1 MVNRDGTSSIIPGAM
16 EIGRGR
22 MQDHFPGLHI
32 QLRPSRL
39 RHILSGVIVCALAG
53 RCAIAQAGGQ
63 NPYQP
68 MQTSDQQNG
77 SGGTS
82 QACYLGGSGP
92 VPGSA
97 IRTAGMALPQS
108 ALSQMQA
115 TDGGYAQQAT
125 ANSTDQSGQ
134 YEQQSSGYSADQL
147 GEYGQQTGQYS
158 TGQSAAGQSSDQMQT
173 AMSADEI
180 ISILQQSPDV
190 LSGVKTVLAQGF
202 GVDPSIIS
210 DDGVYNCVRQDA
222 NFRSGLTAEL
232 TDQGYSVNRQET
244 NPRGSIRAQTLP
256 ANRGRQQAPPEG
268 RNSRV
273 PVQPE
278 EQPSELLERQPIPYP
293 NLPSLI
299 ELYSQV
305 VPANGKLRRF
315 GSETFQ
321 FGTGN
326 VNQLPMDLPAGPDY
340 VLGPGDVLSINL
352 WGTQSSRFERTVDR
366 QGEVALP
373 EVGTVMVLGLTISRA
388 QSTMQQTLET
398 LYKNVHVEL
407 SLGKVRTVRVYVV
420 GDVQRPGAYDVS
432 SLSTALNALYAA
444 GGPTSRGSLR
454 TLKHYRGQQLIR
466 EIDLYDLLLHGVRSD
481 LERLL
486 PGDTILVPT
495 VGPQVTVTG
504 MVRRPAIYE
513 LKGEQNLNEVLTLA
527 GGLLVSAS
535 LEEIRVERV
544 EAHDRRTTLSVRV
557 PDGTEGSV
565 AEMTAFHVQDGDNVT
580 VAPILPYD
588 NEVVYLDGHVFR
600 PGPHAWHEGMT
611 VSDLLRSYK
620 DVMPEPARYAEVIRL
635 DPPDLRPETI
645 SFDLSELLIGNNPIA
660 LQPFDVVRVY
670 GRYEIDPPKVSIQG
684 EVNRPGEYPMSEG
697 MTVSG
702 LVRMAGGFRRGA
714 YRKEADLSSY
724 VIENDEKVLVKHSV
738 VDISKALDGD
748 KSADIALQPGD
759 VVGIRQMTGWQD
771 IGASITIEGEVR
783 FPGTYGIEEGE
794 RLSSVLER
802 AGGLRDDAYPAGAV
816 LERVAVRQME
826 ENNRQEMI
834 RRIET
839 TMPTVTA
846 GLSTPQDQQN
856 MLQTMQQQQQQVLAS
871 LRGHASSGRL
881 VIKISPEL
889 NQWEKTPADVAMR
902 AGDRLSIP
910 KRPDFVLVSGQVYN
924 ATGITFRPGKD
935 ARWYLRQA
943 GGVTRDGDKGNIF
956 IVHAD
961 GSVVGSHGSTL
972 FGNSVLDLRLHPGDS
987 IVVPEKVM
995 GGSQIW
1001 RNLIG
1006 TAQIMS
1012 SVAVTGAVAGVF

>member
-1 MVNRDGTSSIIPGAM
+1 MFNRGGSSSRMPDAM
-16 EIGRGR
+16 KIGKSR
-22 MQDHFPGLHI
+22 MQSNLPGLHNRI
-32 QLRPSRL
+32 RANCF
-39 RHILSGVIVCALAG
+39 RHILLCVVVIAFG
-53 RCAIAQAGGQ
+53 GTFAIAQTGAQTPYQQAQPSDQENASAGG
-63 NPYQP
+63 
-68 MQTSDQQNG
+68 SG
-77 SGGTS
+77 SS

-92 VPGSA
+92 VPGSST
-97 IRTAGMALPQS
+97 RSQGMALPQS

-115 TDGGYAQQAT
+115 SNGGYARQAD
-125 ANSTDQSGQ
+125 ANSTEQSGE
-134 YEQQSSGYSADQL
+134 YEQQGGA
-147 GEYGQQTGQYS
+147 YS
-158 TGQSAAGQSSDQMQT
+158 TDQPAGGQTSDQT
-173 AMSADEI
+173 PAAMSADEI
-180 ISILQQSPDV
+180 ISILQQAPE
-190 LSGVKTVLAQGF
+190 LLTGVKTVLAQGF
-202 GVDPSIIS
+202 GVDPSTIS
-210 DDGVYNCVRQDA
+210 DDGVYNCIRQDA
-222 NFRSGLTAEL
+222 NFRSGVTAEL
-232 TDQGYSVNRQET
+232 RDQGYSTNQQET
-244 NPRGSIRAQTLP
+244 NPAGSLRAETLH
-256 ANRGRQQAPPEG
+256 RDHERTQASPEG
-268 RNSRV
+268 MNARF

-278 EQPSELLERQPIPYP
+278 EQPSEVLERRPIPYP

-340 VLGPGDVLSINL
+340 VLGPGDSVVVNM
-352 WGTQSSRFERTVDR
+352 WGVESARLERVIDR
-366 QGEVALP
+366 QGQIALP
-373 EVGTVMVLGLTISRA
+373 AVGTVTVTGLTMSQA
-388 QSTMQQTLET
+388 QSAIQAALGTQFQNE
-398 LYKNVHVEL
+398 HVEL
-407 SLGKVRTVRVYVV
+407 SLGRVRTVRVYVV

-486 PGDTILVPT
+486 PGDTILVPP
-495 VGPQVTVTG
+495 VGTQVTVAG

-513 LKGEQNLNEVLTLA
+513 LKSEQNLNEVLTLA

-557 PDGTEGSV
+557 PDGAQGSV
-565 AEMTAFHVQDGDNVT
+565 AEMTAFRVQDGDNVT

-611 VSDLLRSYK
+611 VNDLLRSYK
-620 DVMPEPARYAEVIRL
+620 DVMPEPANYAEVIRL
-635 DPPDLRPETI
+635 DPPDLRPEII
-645 SFDLSELLIGNNPIA
+645 SFDLSELLIGNNPIP
-660 LQPFDVVRVY
+660 LQAFDVVRVF
-670 GRYEIDPPKVSIQG
+670 GRYEIDPPKVSIHG
-684 EVNRPGEYPMSEG
+684 EVNWPGEYPMSEG
-697 MTVSG
+697 MTVTG

-738 VDISKALDGD
+738 VDIAKALNGD
-748 KSADIALQPGD
+748 KSADAALQPGD

-771 IGASITIEGEVR
+771 IGASVTIDGEVR

-834 RRIET
+834 RRIES
-839 TMPTVTA
+839 TMPTVAA

-856 MLQTMQQQQQQVLAS
+856 MLQTMQQQQQQVLTS

-889 NQWEKTPADVAMR
+889 SQWEKTSADVLMR

-910 KRPDFVLVSGQVYN
+910 KRPDFVLVGGQVYN
-924 ATGITFRPGKD
+924 ATGITYRPGKD

-943 GGVTRDGDKGNIF
+943 GGVTRDGDKRNIF

-961 GSVVGSHGSTL
+961 GSVVGEQGSTL

-987 IVVPEKVM
+987 IIVPEKVM

-1012 SVAVTGAVAGVF
+1012 SVALTGAAVGAF

>member
-1 MVNRDGTSSIIPGAM
+1 MHLLHLL
-16 EIGRGR
+16 IGVT
-22 MQDHFPGLHI
+22 L
-32 QLRPSRL
+32 
-39 RHILSGVIVCALAG
+39 CALAG
-53 RCAIAQAGGQ
+53 RCALAQTVSQ
-63 NPYQP
+63 QPYQP
-68 MQTSDQQNG
+68 IQTSDQQNG
-77 SGGTS
+77 FEGAA

-92 VPGSA
+92 VPGSS
-97 IRTAGMALPQS
+97 IRAAGMALPQS
-108 ALSQMQA
+108 TLSQMEA
-115 TDGGYAQQAT
+115 SDGGYAQQAK
-125 ANSTDQSGQ
+125 ANASEQTGEYELQSSADTTDQQ
-134 YEQQSSGYSADQL
+134 N
-147 GEYGQQTGQYS
+147 TGQ
-158 TGQSAAGQSSDQMQT
+158 TSDQMQT
-173 AMSADEI
+173 AMSANEI
-180 ISILQQSPDV
+180 ISILQQNPDV
-190 LSGVKTVLAQGF
+190 LSEVRTALAEGF
-202 GVDPSIIS
+202 GVDPSIIP
-210 DDGVYNCVRQDA
+210 DDGVYNCIRQDA
-222 NFRSGLTAEL
+222 NFRSGVTAEL
-232 TDQGYSVNRQET
+232 SEQGYSTNRQEAG
-244 NPRGSIRAQTLP
+244 PAGSLRGETLPGRRARPQTLQE
-256 ANRGRQQAPPEG
+256 AA
-268 RNSRV
+268 NSRF
-273 PVQPE
+273 PMQPE
-278 EQPSELLERQPIPYP
+278 EQPSEVLKRQPIPYP
-293 NLPSLI
+293 SLPSLI

-305 VPANGKLRRF
+305 VPASGKPRRF
-315 GSETFQ
+315 GSETFR

-326 VNQLPMDLPAGPDY
+326 ANQLPMDLPAGPDY
-340 VLGPGDVLSINL
+340 VLGPGDSVVVNM
-352 WGTQSSRFERTVDR
+352 WGVESSRLERVIDR
-366 QGEVALP
+366 QGQVALP
-373 EVGTVMVLGLTISRA
+373 EAGTVTVNGLTMNQA
-388 QSTMQQTLET
+388 QSAIQSALGTQFQNE
-398 LYKNVHVEL
+398 HVEL

-444 GGPTSRGSLR
+444 GGPTGRGSLR

-486 PGDTILVPT
+486 PGDTILVPP
-495 VGPQVTVTG
+495 VGSQVTVTG

-513 LKGEQNLNEVLTLA
+513 LKGEQNLNEILTLA

-557 PDGTEGSV
+557 PDGAEGSV

-600 PGPHAWHEGMT
+600 PGPHAWHQGMT
-611 VSDLLRSYK
+611 VNDLLRSYK
-620 DVMPEPARYAEVIRL
+620 DVMPEPASYAEVIRL
-635 DPPDLRPETI
+635 EPPDLRPEVI
-645 SFDLSELLIGNNPIA
+645 SFDLSALLIGNDPVA

-670 GRYEIDPPKVSIQG
+670 GRYEIDPPKVSIHG
-684 EVNRPGEYPMSEG
+684 EVLRPGEYPMSEG

-702 LVRMAGGFRRGA
+702 LVRMAGGFRRNA

-724 VIENDEKVLVKHSV
+724 VIENDEKVLAKHSV
-738 VDISKALDGD
+738 VDIAKALDGD
-748 KSADIALQPGD
+748 KSADTALQPGD

-771 IGASITIEGEVR
+771 IGASVTIDGEVR
-783 FPGTYGIEEGE
+783 FPGTYGLEEGE

-802 AGGLRDDAYPAGAV
+802 AGGFRDDAYPAGAV

-856 MLQTMQQQQQQVLAS
+856 LLQTMQQQQQQVLAS
-871 LRGHASSGRL
+871 LRSHASSGRL
-881 VIKISPEL
+881 VIEISPEL
-889 NQWEKTPADVAMR
+889 SEWEKTSADVVMR
-902 AGDRLSIP
+902 SGDRLSIP

-961 GSVVGSHGSTL
+961 GSVVGAQGSIL

-1012 SVAVTGAVAGVF
+1012 SVALTGAVAGAF

>member
-1 MVNRDGTSSIIPGAM
+1 MK
-16 EIGRGR
+16 IGKDR
-22 MQDHFPGLHI
+22 MQNYVPGLQTHI
-32 QLRPSRL
+32 RRNCF
-39 RHILSGVIVCALAG
+39 RYILLCVVVSALAG
-53 RCAIAQAGGQ
+53 RCVVAQDGTAVS
-63 NPYQP
+63 YQ
-68 MQTSDQQNG
+68 QTQTPDQQNA
-77 SGGTS
+77 SAGGLGGS
-82 QACYLGGSGP
+82 QACYLGGSGQ

-97 IRTAGMALPQS
+97 TRNQGMALPQS

-115 TDGGYAQQAT
+115 SDGEYAQQGNAYQ
-125 ANSTDQSGQ
+125 TDQSGT
-134 YEQQSSGYSADQL
+134 EQ
-147 GEYGQQTGQYS
+147 T
-158 TGQSAAGQSSDQMQT
+158 SDRSQ
-173 AMSADEI
+173 AVMSADEI
-180 ISILQQSPDV
+180 ISILQQGPE
-190 LSGVKTVLAQGF
+190 LLFGVKTVLAQGF

-210 DDGVYNCVRQDA
+210 DDGVYNCIRQDA
-222 NFRSGLTAEL
+222 SFRSEVTAEL
-232 TDQGYSVNRQET
+232 KDQGYSTNQKQT
-244 NPRGSIRAQTLP
+244 NPGTPSANSGRAQTSP
-256 ANRGRQQAPPEG
+256 QGM
-268 RNSRV
+268 NSRF

-278 EQPSELLERQPIPYP
+278 EQPSEVLERQAIPYP

-315 GSETFQ
+315 GSDTFQ

-340 VLGPGDVLSINL
+340 VLGPGDSVVVNM
-352 WGTQSSRFERTVDR
+352 WGVESGRLERVIDR
-366 QGEVALP
+366 QGEIPLP
-373 EVGTVMVLGLTISRA
+373 EAGAVTVTGLTMSQA
-388 QSTMQQTLET
+388 QSAIQLALGTQFQNE
-398 LYKNVHVEL
+398 HVEL
-407 SLGKVRTVRVYVV
+407 SLGRVRTVRVYVV

-486 PGDTILVPT
+486 PGDTILVPP

-513 LKGEQNLNEVLTLA
+513 LRGEQNLNEVLTLS

-535 LEEIRVERV
+535 IEEIRVERV

-557 PDGTEGSV
+557 SDGAPGNA

-611 VSDLLRSYK
+611 VNDLLRSYK
-620 DVMPEPARYAEVIRL
+620 DVMPEPASYAEVIRL

-645 SFDLSELLIGNNPIA
+645 TFDLSELLIGNNPIP
-660 LQPFDVVRVY
+660 LQPFDVVRVF
-670 GRYEIDPPKVSIQG
+670 GRYEIDPPKVSIRG

-724 VIENDEKVLVKHSV
+724 VIEDDEKVLVKHSV
-738 VDISKALDGD
+738 VDIAKALDGD
-748 KSADIALQPGD
+748 KSADAALQPGD

-771 IGASITIEGEVR
+771 IGASVTIDGEVR

-834 RRIET
+834 RRIES
-839 TMPTVTA
+839 TMPTVAA

-871 LRGHASSGRL
+871 LRSHASSGRL
-881 VIKISPEL
+881 VIKISPQL
-889 NQWEKTPADVAMR
+889 SQWEKTSADVAMR
-902 AGDRLSIP
+902 AGDRLNIP

-924 ATGITFRPGKD
+924 ATGITYRPGKD
-935 ARWYLRQA
+935 AKWYLRQA
-943 GGVTRDGDKGNIF
+943 GGVTRDGDKRNIF

-961 GSVVGSHGSTL
+961 GSVVGEQGSTL

-987 IVVPEKVM
+987 IIVPEKVM

-1012 SVAVTGAVAGVF
+1012 SVALTGAVAGAF

>member
-1 MVNRDGTSSIIPGAM
+1 MTLAEMGSLLLSRGRLSSRKVNAMKIGKGKMQSNLSKFQPHRSAGWLQYMLFGAIALALNCGSAMAQSSTQPSYQQAQPVDQPTQFSNLQNDHAGGPGA
-16 EIGRGR
+16 
-22 MQDHFPGLHI
+22 
-32 QLRPSRL
+32 
-39 RHILSGVIVCALAG
+39 
-53 RCAIAQAGGQ
+53 
-63 NPYQP
+63 
-68 MQTSDQQNG
+68 
-77 SGGTS
+77 S

-92 VPGSA
+92 VPAS
-97 IRTAGMALPQS
+97 ITRSTGMALPQS

-115 TDGGYAQQAT
+115 SDGQDAQQGSVD
-125 ANSTDQSGQ
+125 STNQTDTEETPEQSQ
-134 YEQQSSGYSADQL
+134 A
-147 GEYGQQTGQYS
+147 
-158 TGQSAAGQSSDQMQT
+158 

-180 ISILQQSPDV
+180 ISILQQGPELLV
-190 LSGVKTVLAQGF
+190 GVKTALAQGF
-202 GVDPSIIS
+202 GVDPSTVS
-210 DDGVYNCVRQDA
+210 DDGAYNCIRQDA
-222 NFRSGLTAEL
+222 NFRIAVTTEL
-232 TDQGYSVNRQET
+232 RDQGYAANPQET
-244 NPRGSIRAQTLP
+244 TYRNSQLTPLLPNTSGRSRTLP
-256 ANRGRQQAPPEG
+256 ENPVTKLP
-268 RNSRV
+268 SRR
-273 PVQPE
+273 E
-278 EQPSELLERQPIPYP
+278 DQPSEVLERRPIPYP

-305 VPANGKLRRF
+305 VPANGKPRRF
-315 GSETFQ
+315 GSENFQ

-326 VNQLPMDLPAGPDY
+326 ARELPMDLPAGPDY
-340 VLGPGDVLSINL
+340 VLGPGDSVAVNMWGVLS
-352 WGTQSSRFERTVDR
+352 SRLERVIDR
-366 QGEVALP
+366 QGQIALP
-373 EVGTVMVLGLTISRA
+373 EAGTVTVTGLTMSQA
-388 QSTMQQTLET
+388 QSAIQLALGTQFQNE
-398 LYKNVHVEL
+398 HVEL
-407 SLGKVRTVRVYVV
+407 SLGRVRTVRVYVV

-466 EIDLYDLLLHGVRSD
+466 DIDLYDLLLHGVRSD

-486 PGDTILVPT
+486 PGDTILVPPA
-495 VGPQVTVTG
+495 GSQVTVTG

-513 LKGEQNLNEVLTLA
+513 LRGEQSLNEVLTLA
-527 GGLLVSAS
+527 GGLLVAAN
-535 LEEIRVERV
+535 LEEIRVDRV

-557 PDGTEGSV
+557 PDGAQGSD
-565 AEMTAFHVQDGDNVT
+565 AQWTAFRVQDGDNIT

-600 PGPHAWHEGMT
+600 PGPHAWHQGMT
-611 VSDLLRSYK
+611 VNDLLRSYK
-620 DVMPEPARYAEVIRL
+620 DVMPEPASYAEVIRL
-635 DPPDLRPETI
+635 DPPDLRPEII
-645 SFDLSELLIGNNPIA
+645 SFDLSAVLIGNDPIP

-670 GRYEIDPPKVSIQG
+670 GRYEIDPPKVSIHG
-684 EVNRPGEYPMSEG
+684 EVLRPGEYPMSEG

-702 LVRMAGGFRRGA
+702 LVRMAGGFRRSA

-724 VIENDEKVLVKHSV
+724 VIENDEKVSVKHSV
-738 VDISKALDGD
+738 VDLTKALNGD
-748 KSADIALQPGD
+748 KGADIALQPGD

-771 IGASITIEGEVR
+771 IGASVTLDGEVR
-783 FPGTYGIEEGE
+783 FPGTYGVEDGE

-802 AGGLRDDAYPAGAV
+802 AGGLRDDAYPAGSV

-834 RRIET
+834 RRIES
-839 TMPTVTA
+839 TMPTVSS

-871 LRGHASSGRL
+871 LRNHVSSGRL

-889 NQWEKTPADVAMR
+889 SQWAKTSADVVMR
-902 AGDRLSIP
+902 AGDKLNIP

-924 ATGITFRPGKD
+924 ATGITYRPGKD

-943 GGVTRDGDKGNIF
+943 GGATRDGDKRNIF
-956 IVHAD
+956 IVRAD
-961 GSVVGSHGSTL
+961 GSVVGDQGSVL

-987 IVVPEKVM
+987 IIVPEKVM

-1012 SVAVTGAVAGVF
+1012 SVALTGAVAGVF

>member
-1 MVNRDGTSSIIPGAM
+1 MLNRGESLSSTRDALK
-16 EIGRGR
+16 IGKSR
-22 MQDHFPGLHI
+22 MQDLFPGLHT
-32 QLRPSRL
+32 QFRSSVL

-53 RCAIAQAGGQ
+53 RCAMAQAGSQ
-63 NPYQP
+63 PSYQP
-68 MQTSDQQNG
+68 MQTSDQQNA
-77 SGGTS
+77 SGGAS

-97 IRTAGMALPQS
+97 TRNEGMALPQS

-115 TDGGYAQQAT
+115 ADGQYTQQLS
-125 ANSTDQSGQ
+125 ANSTEQSGN
-134 YEQQSSGYSADQL
+134 YEQQGSAYATDQPA
-147 GEYGQQTGQYS
+147 TGQTS
-158 TGQSAAGQSSDQMQT
+158 NQMQ
-173 AMSADEI
+173 ASMSADEI

-210 DDGVYNCVRQDA
+210 DDGVYNCIRQDA
-222 NFRSGLTAEL
+222 NFRGGVTAEL
-232 TDQGYSVNRQET
+232 KDQGYSANRQEA
-244 NPRGSIRAQTLP
+244 NPAGSLRGETLP
-256 ANRGRQQAPPEG
+256 TKRGRLQPSPEG
-268 RNSRV
+268 MNSRV

-278 EQPSELLERQPIPYP
+278 EQPSEVLERQPIPYP

-340 VLGPGDVLSINL
+340 VLGPGDSVVVNM
-352 WGTQSSRFERTVDR
+352 WGVQSGRLERVIDR
-366 QGEVALP
+366 QGQVALP
-373 EVGTVMVLGLTISRA
+373 EAGTVTVNGLTMSQA
-388 QSTMQQTLET
+388 QNAIQQALGTQFQNE
-398 LYKNVHVEL
+398 HVEL

-444 GGPTSRGSLR
+444 GGPTGRGSLR

-486 PGDTILVPT
+486 PGDTILVPP
-495 VGPQVTVTG
+495 VGPQVTVAG

-513 LKGEQNLNEVLTLA
+513 LKGEQNLNDILTLA

-557 PDGTEGSV
+557 PDAEKGSV

-588 NEVVYLDGHVFR
+588 NEVVYLAGHVFR

-611 VSDLLRSYK
+611 VSDLLHSYK

-660 LQPFDVVRVY
+660 LQPFDVVRVF
-670 GRYEIDPPKVSIQG
+670 GRYEIDPPKVSIHG

-702 LVRMAGGFRRGA
+702 LVHMAGGFRRGA
-714 YRKEADLSSY
+714 YRREADLSSY
-724 VIENDEKVLVKHSV
+724 VIENEEKVLLKHSV
-738 VDISKALDGD
+738 VDIAKALDGD
-748 KSADIALQPGD
+748 KSADTTLQPGD
-759 VVGIRQMTGWQD
+759 VVGIRQMTGWKD
-771 IGASITIEGEVR
+771 IGASVTIDGEVR

-802 AGGLRDDAYPAGAV
+802 AGGLVDDAYPAGAV

-826 ENNRQEMI
+826 ENSRQEMI
-834 RRIET
+834 RRIES
-839 TMPTVTA
+839 TMPTVAA

-889 NQWEKTPADVAMR
+889 NEWEKTSADVAMR
-902 AGDRLSIP
+902 AGDKLNIP

-924 ATGITFRPGKD
+924 ATGITYRPGKD
-935 ARWYLRQA
+935 AKWYLRQA

-961 GSVVGSHGSTL
+961 GSVVGSKGSTL

-1012 SVAVTGAVAGVF
+1012 SVALTGAVAGVF

>member
-1 MVNRDGTSSIIPGAM
+1 MLNRGELLSSTRDAM
-16 EIGRGR
+16 KIGIRG
-22 MQDHFPGLHI
+22 MQSCFPGLPI
-32 QLRPSRL
+32 QFRSNIPWRMLFGA
-39 RHILSGVIVCALAG
+39 IICVLAG
-53 RCAIAQAGGQ
+53 RYAIAQSVAQPAYQQTQTPDQQ
-63 NPYQP
+63 NSLP
-68 MQTSDQQNG
+68 DQQNG
-77 SGGTS
+77 AAGAS

-92 VPGSA
+92 VPGS
-97 IRTAGMALPQS
+97 TARSEGMALPQS

-115 TDGGYAQQAT
+115 SDGQYTRQESAYSTNQPAGYAQQGSDD
-125 ANSTDQSGQ
+125 STDQP
-134 YEQQSSGYSADQL
+134 
-147 GEYGQQTGQYS
+147 
-158 TGQSAAGQSSDQMQT
+158 AAGQTSDQT
-173 AMSADEI
+173 RAAMSADEI
-180 ISILQQSPDV
+180 ISILQQNPDV
-190 LSGVKTVLAQGF
+190 LSGVRTVLAQGF
-202 GVDPSIIS
+202 GVDPSIIP
-210 DDGVYNCVRQDA
+210 DDGVYNCIRQDP
-222 NFRSGLTAEL
+222 NFRIGVTAEL
-232 TDQGYSVNRQET
+232 RAQGYAANQQNTNQGGAPNGET
-244 NPRGSIRAQTLP
+244 PPTR
-256 ANRGRQQAPPEG
+256 RGRPQALPQGMNP
-268 RNSRV
+268 RV
-273 PVQPE
+273 PVQPAD
-278 EQPSELLERQPIPYP
+278 QPSEVLERQPIPYP

-326 VNQLPMDLPAGPDY
+326 TNQLPMDLPAGPDY
-340 VLGPGDVLSINL
+340 VLGPGDSVVVNM
-352 WGTQSSRFERTVDR
+352 WGVQSGRLERVIDR
-366 QGEVALP
+366 QGQVALP
-373 EVGTVMVLGLTISRA
+373 EAGTVTVNGLTMSQA
-388 QSTMQQTLET
+388 QNAIQQALGTQFQNE
-398 LYKNVHVEL
+398 HVEL

-486 PGDTILVPT
+486 PGDTILVPP
-495 VGPQVTVTG
+495 VGTQVTVAG

-527 GGLLVSAS
+527 GGLLVAAS
-535 LEEIRVERV
+535 LEEIRVDRV
-544 EAHDRRTTLSVRV
+544 EAHDRRATLSVRV
-557 PDGTEGSV
+557 PDGAEGSD
-565 AEMTAFHVQDGDNVT
+565 AQMSAFHVQDGDNVT

-635 DPPDLRPETI
+635 DPPDLRPEVI
-645 SFDLSELLIGNNPIA
+645 SFDLSELLIGNSPIA
-660 LQPFDVVRVY
+660 LQPFDVVRVF
-670 GRYEIDPPKVSIQG
+670 GRYEIDPPKVSIHG
-684 EVNRPGEYPMSEG
+684 EVLRPGEYPMSEG

-702 LVRMAGGFRRGA
+702 LVRLAGGFRRGA

-738 VDISKALDGD
+738 VDIAKALDGD
-748 KSADIALQPGD
+748 KSADAALQPGD

-771 IGASITIEGEVR
+771 IGASVTIDGEVR

-889 NQWEKTPADVAMR
+889 SQWEKTSADVAMR

-935 ARWYLRQA
+935 AKWYLRQA
-943 GGVTRDGDKGNIF
+943 GGVTRDGDKRNIF

-961 GSVVGSHGSTL
+961 GSVVGEQGSTL

-1012 SVAVTGAVAGVF
+1012 SVALTGAVAGAF

>member
-1 MVNRDGTSSIIPGAM
+1 MTAGTRQDFVLGRSGLSSSKQGAM
-16 EIGRGR
+16 KIGKGK
-22 MQDHFPGLHI
+22 MQSNFPGFHADIRRNFFQHMLFCVVV
-32 QLRPSRL
+32 S
-39 RHILSGVIVCALAG
+39 ALAG
-53 RCAIAQAGGQ
+53 RCAIAQDGAQPSYQQTQTPNQQNAPAGG
-63 NPYQP
+63 
-68 MQTSDQQNG
+68 
-77 SGGTS
+77 SGAS

-97 IRTAGMALPQS
+97 IRAAGMALPQS

-115 TDGGYAQQAT
+115 SDGGYAQQAN
-125 ANSTDQSGQ
+125 ANSTEQSGE
-134 YEQQSSGYSADQL
+134 YEQQGSA
-147 GEYGQQTGQYS
+147 YS
-158 TGQSAAGQSSDQMQT
+158 TDQPAGGQTSDQMQA

-180 ISILQQSPDV
+180 ISILQESPDV
-190 LSGVKTVLAQGF
+190 LSGVRTVLAQGF

-210 DDGVYNCVRQDA
+210 DDGVYNCIRQDA
-222 NFRSGLTAEL
+222 NFRVGVTAEL
-232 TDQGYSVNRQET
+232 KDQGYSANQRET
-244 NPRGSIRAQTLP
+244 NRGGSLRGETLP
-256 ANRGRQQAPPEG
+256 TKRGRPQASPEG
-268 RNSRV
+268 MNSRV

-278 EQPSELLERQPIPYP
+278 EQPSEVLERQPIPYP

-305 VPANGKLRRF
+305 VPGNGKLRRF
-315 GSETFQ
+315 GSDTFQ

-326 VNQLPMDLPAGPDY
+326 ANELPMDLPAGPDY
-340 VLGPGDVLSINL
+340 VLGPGDSVVVNM
-352 WGTQSSRFERTVDR
+352 WGVESGRLERVIDR
-366 QGEVALP
+366 QGQVALP
-373 EVGTVMVLGLTISRA
+373 AAGTVTVNGLTMSQA
-388 QSTMQQTLET
+388 QSAIQLALGTQFQSE
-398 LYKNVHVEL
+398 HVEL
-407 SLGKVRTVRVYVV
+407 SLGRVRTVRIYVV

-466 EIDLYDLLLHGVRSD
+466 EIDLYDLLLHGLRSD

-486 PGDTILVPT
+486 PGDTILVPP
-495 VGPQVTVTG
+495 VGPQVTVAG

-513 LKGEQNLNEVLTLA
+513 LNGEQNLNEVLTLA

-544 EAHDRRTTLSVRV
+544 EAHDRRTTVSVRV
-557 PDGTEGSV
+557 PDGAEGSV

-600 PGPHAWHEGMT
+600 PGPRAWHEGMT
-611 VSDLLRSYK
+611 VNDLLHSYK
-620 DVMPEPARYAEVIRL
+620 DVMPEPAKYAEVIRL

-645 SFDLSELLIGNNPIA
+645 SFDLSELLIGDDPIA

-670 GRYEIDPPKVSIQG
+670 GRYEIDPPKVSIHG

-702 LVRMAGGFRRGA
+702 LVRMAGGFRRSA

-738 VDISKALDGD
+738 IDIAKALNGD
-748 KSADIALQPGD
+748 KSADAALQPGD

-771 IGASITIEGEVR
+771 IGASVTIDGEVR

-889 NQWEKTPADVAMR
+889 SEWEKTPADVAMR
-902 AGDRLSIP
+902 AGDKLSIP

-924 ATGITFRPGKD
+924 ATGITYRPGKD

-943 GGVTRDGDKGNIF
+943 GGVTRDGDKRNIF

-961 GSVVGSHGSTL
+961 GSVVGEQGSVL
-972 FGNSVLDLRLHPGDS
+972 FGNSVLDLRLRPGDS

-1012 SVAVTGAVAGVF
+1012 SVALTGAVAGVF

>member
-1 MVNRDGTSSIIPGAM
+1 MLNRGESLSSTRDAM
-16 EIGRGR
+16 KIGKGR
-22 MQDHFPGLHI
+22 MQSSMLGL
-32 QLRPSRL
+32 QTPFRANCFRQ
-39 RHILSGVIVCALAG
+39 ILFCVVAGALAG
-53 RCAIAQAGGQ
+53 RCAIAQGGA
-63 NPYQP
+63 PVSYQ
-68 MQTSDQQNG
+68 QTQTPDQQNASAGG
-77 SGGTS
+77 SGAS
-82 QACYLGGSGP
+82 QACYLGGSGL

-97 IRTAGMALPQS
+97 IRDAGMALPQS

-115 TDGGYAQQAT
+115 SDGGYAQQTNA
-125 ANSTDQSGQ
+125 S
-134 YEQQSSGYSADQL
+134 
-147 GEYGQQTGQYS
+147 S
-158 TGQSAAGQSSDQMQT
+158 TGQSGENEQQGGAYSVDQPAGGQTSDQTQ
-173 AMSADEI
+173 APMSADEI
-180 ISILQQSPDV
+180 ISIFQQSPDV
-190 LSGVKTVLAQGF
+190 LSGVKTALAQGF

-210 DDGVYNCVRQDA
+210 DDGVYNCIRQDA
-222 NFRSGLTAEL
+222 NFRSGVTAQL
-232 TDQGYSVNRQET
+232 RDQGYSANQKER
-244 NPRGSIRAQTLP
+244 NPSGSLRAETLP
-256 ANRGRQQAPPEG
+256 AQRESAQP
-268 RNSRV
+268 SRERMNARI

-278 EQPSELLERQPIPYP
+278 ERPSEVLERQPIPYP

-305 VPANGKLRRF
+305 VPASGKLRRF

-340 VLGPGDVLSINL
+340 VLGPGDSVVVNM
-352 WGTQSSRFERTVDR
+352 WGVESGRLERVIDR
-366 QGEVALP
+366 QGQVALP
-373 EVGTVMVLGLTISRA
+373 EAGTVTVNGLTMSQA
-388 QSTMQQTLET
+388 QSAIQQALGTQFQNE
-398 LYKNVHVEL
+398 HVEL
-407 SLGKVRTVRVYVV
+407 SLGRVRTVRVYVV

-486 PGDTILVPT
+486 PGDTILVPPAGT
-495 VGPQVTVTG
+495 QVTVAG
-504 MVRRPAIYE
+504 MVRRPAVYE
-513 LKGEQNLNEVLTLA
+513 LKSEQNLNEVLTLA

-557 PDGTEGSV
+557 PDGAEGSV

-611 VSDLLRSYK
+611 VNDLLRSYK
-620 DVMPEPARYAEVIRL
+620 DVMPEPASYAEVIRL
-635 DPPDLRPETI
+635 DPPDLRPEII
-645 SFDLSELLIGNNPIA
+645 SFDLSELLIGNNPVA
-660 LQPFDVVRVY
+660 LQPFDVVRVF
-670 GRYEIDPPKVSIQG
+670 GRYEIDPPKVSIHG
-684 EVNRPGEYPMSEG
+684 EVLRPGEYPMSEG

-702 LVRMAGGFRRGA
+702 LLRLAGGFRRGA

-724 VIENDEKVLVKHSV
+724 VIENDEKVLTKHNV
-738 VDISKALDGD
+738 VDIAKALNGD
-748 KSADIALQPGD
+748 KSADVALQPGD

-771 IGASITIEGEVR
+771 IGASITIDGEVR

-834 RRIET
+834 RRIES
-839 TMPTVTA
+839 TMPTVSG

-856 MLQTMQQQQQQVLAS
+856 LLQTMLQQQQQVLAS

-889 NQWEKTPADVAMR
+889 SQWEKTSADVAMR

-910 KRPDFVLVSGQVYN
+910 KRPDFVLVGGQVYN
-924 ATGITFRPGKD
+924 ATGITYRPGKD

-961 GSVVGSHGSTL
+961 GSVVGRQGSTL

-1012 SVAVTGAVAGVF
+1012 SVALTGAVAGAF

>member
-1 MVNRDGTSSIIPGAM
+1 MTAGTGEDFMLNRGESLSSTRDAM
-16 EIGRGR
+16 KIGKGR
-22 MQDHFPGLHI
+22 MQSSMLGL
-32 QLRPSRL
+32 QTPFRANCFRQ
-39 RHILSGVIVCALAG
+39 ILFCVVAGALAG
-53 RCAIAQAGGQ
+53 RCAIAQGGA
-63 NPYQP
+63 PVSYQ
-68 MQTSDQQNG
+68 QTQTPDQQNASAGG
-77 SGGTS
+77 SGAS
-82 QACYLGGSGP
+82 QACYLGGSGL

-97 IRTAGMALPQS
+97 IRDAGMALPQS

-115 TDGGYAQQAT
+115 SDGGYAQQTNA
-125 ANSTDQSGQ
+125 S
-134 YEQQSSGYSADQL
+134 
-147 GEYGQQTGQYS
+147 S
-158 TGQSAAGQSSDQMQT
+158 TGQSGENEQQGGAYSVDQPAGGQTSDQTQ
-173 AMSADEI
+173 APMSADEI
-180 ISILQQSPDV
+180 ISIFQQSPDV
-190 LSGVKTVLAQGF
+190 LSGVKTALAQGF

-210 DDGVYNCVRQDA
+210 DDGVYNCIRQDA
-222 NFRSGLTAEL
+222 NFRSGVTAQL
-232 TDQGYSVNRQET
+232 RDQGYSANQKER
-244 NPRGSIRAQTLP
+244 NPSGSLRAETLP
-256 ANRGRQQAPPEG
+256 AQRESAQP
-268 RNSRV
+268 SRERMNARI

-278 EQPSELLERQPIPYP
+278 ERPSEVLERQPIPYP

-305 VPANGKLRRF
+305 VPASGKLRRF

-340 VLGPGDVLSINL
+340 VLGPGDSVVVNM
-352 WGTQSSRFERTVDR
+352 WGVESGRLERVIDR
-366 QGEVALP
+366 QGQVALP
-373 EVGTVMVLGLTISRA
+373 EAGTVTVNGLTMSQA
-388 QSTMQQTLET
+388 QSAIQQALGTQFQNE
-398 LYKNVHVEL
+398 HVEL
-407 SLGKVRTVRVYVV
+407 SLGRVRTVRVYVV

-486 PGDTILVPT
+486 PGDTILVPPAGT
-495 VGPQVTVTG
+495 QVTVAG
-504 MVRRPAIYE
+504 MVRRPAVYE
-513 LKGEQNLNEVLTLA
+513 LKSEQNLNEVLTLA

-557 PDGTEGSV
+557 PDGAEGSV

-611 VSDLLRSYK
+611 VNDLLRSYK
-620 DVMPEPARYAEVIRL
+620 DVMPEPASYAEVIRL
-635 DPPDLRPETI
+635 DPPDLRPEII
-645 SFDLSELLIGNNPIA
+645 SFDLSELLIGNNPVA
-660 LQPFDVVRVY
+660 LQPFDVVRVF
-670 GRYEIDPPKVSIQG
+670 GRYEIDPPKVSIHG
-684 EVNRPGEYPMSEG
+684 EVLRPGEYPMSEG

-702 LVRMAGGFRRGA
+702 LLRLAGGFRRGA

-724 VIENDEKVLVKHSV
+724 VIENDEKVLTKHNV
-738 VDISKALDGD
+738 VDIAKALNGD
-748 KSADIALQPGD
+748 KSADVALQPGD

-771 IGASITIEGEVR
+771 IGASITIDGEVR

-834 RRIET
+834 RRIES
-839 TMPTVTA
+839 TMPTVSG

-856 MLQTMQQQQQQVLAS
+856 LLQTMLQQQQQVLAS

-889 NQWEKTPADVAMR
+889 SQWEKTSADVAMR

-910 KRPDFVLVSGQVYN
+910 KRPDFVLVGGQVYN
-924 ATGITFRPGKD
+924 ATGITYRPGKD

-961 GSVVGSHGSTL
+961 GSVVGRQGSTL

-1012 SVAVTGAVAGVF
+1012 SVALTGAVAGAF

>member
-1 MVNRDGTSSIIPGAM
+1 MLNRGESLSSTRDAM
-16 EIGRGR
+16 KIGKSGMRNC
-22 MQDHFPGLHI
+22 FPGLPI
-32 QLRPSRL
+32 QIRSSNP
-39 RHILSGVIVCALAG
+39 RHILFGVILCALAG
-53 RCAIAQAGGQ
+53 RGAMAQAGA
-63 NPYQP
+63 PPSDQP
-68 MQTSDQQNG
+68 TQSSYQQNG
-77 SGGTS
+77 SGGNS

-92 VPGSA
+92 VPGSVT
-97 IRTAGMALPQS
+97 RTEGMALPQS

-115 TDGGYAQQAT
+115 SDGQFAQQGSASAT
-125 ANSTDQSGQ
+125 D
-134 YEQQSSGYSADQL
+134 
-147 GEYGQQTGQYS
+147 
-158 TGQSAAGQSSDQMQT
+158 QSAAGQTSDQSQAAMT
-173 AMSADEI
+173 AEEI

-190 LSGVKTVLAQGF
+190 LSGIRTVLAQGF

-210 DDGVYNCVRQDA
+210 DDGVYNCIRQDA
-222 NFRSGLTAEL
+222 NFRIGVTAEL
-232 TDQGYSVNRQET
+232 KDQGYSANQQDT
-244 NPRGSIRAQTLP
+244 NPEGSLSGGAPPTK
-256 ANRGRQQAPPEG
+256 RGRPQALPEG
-268 RNSRV
+268 MNSRV
-273 PVQPE
+273 PAQPD
-278 EQPSELLERQPIPYP
+278 EQSSEVLERQPIPYP

-326 VNQLPMDLPAGPDY
+326 ANQLPMDLPAGPDY
-340 VLGPGDVLSINL
+340 VLGPGDSVVVNM
-352 WGTQSSRFERTVDR
+352 WGVQSGRLERVIDR
-366 QGEVALP
+366 QGQVALP
-373 EVGTVMVLGLTISRA
+373 EAGTVTVNGLTMSQA
-388 QSTMQQTLET
+388 QSAIQLALGTQFQNE
-398 LYKNVHVEL
+398 HVEL
-407 SLGKVRTVRVYVV
+407 SLGRVRTVRVYVV

-466 EIDLYDLLLHGVRSD
+466 EIDLYDLLLHGVRLD

-486 PGDTILVPT
+486 PGDTILVPP
-495 VGPQVTVTG
+495 VGPQVTVAG

-513 LKGEQNLNEVLTLA
+513 LKSEQNLNEVLTLA

-535 LEEIRVERV
+535 LEEVRVERV

-557 PDGTEGSV
+557 PDGAQGSD
-565 AEMTAFHVQDGDNVT
+565 AQMSAFHVQDGDNVT

-611 VSDLLRSYK
+611 VSALLRSYK
-620 DVMPEPARYAEVIRL
+620 DVMPEPARFAEVIRL
-635 DPPDLRPETI
+635 DPPDLRPEII

-660 LQPFDVVRVY
+660 LQPFDVVRVF
-670 GRYEIDPPKVSIQG
+670 GRYEIDPPKVSIHG

-697 MTVSG
+697 MTVSV
-702 LVRMAGGFRRGA
+702 LVRMAGGFKRGA

-724 VIENDEKVLVKHSV
+724 VIENEEKVLVKHNV
-738 VDISKALDGD
+738 VDIAKALDGD
-748 KSADIALQPGD
+748 KSADAALQPGD
-759 VVGIRQMTGWQD
+759 VVGIRQMTGWKD
-771 IGASITIEGEVR
+771 IGASVTIDGEVR

-802 AGGLRDDAYPAGAV
+802 AGGLVDDAYPAGAV

-834 RRIET
+834 RRIES
-839 TMPTVTA
+839 TMPTVSA

-856 MLQTMQQQQQQVLAS
+856 LLQTMLQQQQQVLAS
-871 LRGHASSGRL
+871 LRSHASSGRL

-889 NQWEKTPADVAMR
+889 SQWEKTSADVAMR
-902 AGDRLSIP
+902 AGDKLSIP

-924 ATGITFRPGKD
+924 ATGITYRPGKD
-935 ARWYLRQA
+935 AKWYLRQA
-943 GGVTRDGDKGNIF
+943 GGATRDGDKRNIF

-961 GSVVGSHGSTL
+961 GSVVGEQGSIL

-1012 SVAVTGAVAGVF
+1012 SVALTGAVAGAF